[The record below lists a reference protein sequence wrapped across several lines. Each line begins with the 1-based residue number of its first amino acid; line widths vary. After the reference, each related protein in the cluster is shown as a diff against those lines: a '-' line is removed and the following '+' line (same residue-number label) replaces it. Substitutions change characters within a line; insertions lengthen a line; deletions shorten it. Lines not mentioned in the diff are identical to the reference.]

1 VPLRLQ
7 KWQTNQ
13 IFEAIQKV
21 GLDPQGFYLE
31 NNDAEVSIKHKWSAS
46 YFTIVPDPSH
56 YVGRCVVGDGMDWP
70 IDNYTWQSLVTRISS
85 WLEEVKRDLEMPD
98 LWAELQ
104 RDSQMLFGADSDDV
118 AENRPFTQAE
128 QNEIAAQLRAL
139 AEDARRTYSL
149 SATQMRAL
157 EAKVD
162 YLVNAARRLGR
173 IDWLNV
179 CAGAMLGYIL
189 NASLP
194 PEAAR
199 GMLSALFRAIGHLYG
214 LPDLPML
221 TC

>member
-1 VPLRLQ
+1 VPTRLQ

-21 GLDPQGFYLE
+21 GLDPQEFHLE
-31 NNDAEVSIKHKWSAS
+31 NNDAEVNIKHKWSAS
-46 YFTIVPDPSH
+46 LFFIVPDPPH
-56 YVGRCVVGDGMDWP
+56 YVGRCVVGDSMDWP
-70 IDNYTWQSLVTRISS
+70 ISQYTWQSLVARISR

-98 LWAELQ
+98 LWAELR
-104 RDSQMLFGADSDDV
+104 RDSQLLFGNGSGDV

-128 QNEIAAQLRAL
+128 RNEIAARLQAL
-139 AEDARRTYSL
+139 AEHARRTYSL

-162 YLVNAARRLGR
+162 YLVNAARRLGL

-179 CAGAMLGYIL
+179 CAGAILGYIL

-221 TC
+221 PC